1 MKKTLIMAIVLL
13 FVASLTA
20 EAGIV
25 TFGLKGGLN
34 YANVTV
40 SPVLPD
46 MPGFKTLQGLTGGV
60 FLCLNFGPIGI
71 QPEFLYARRGT
82 KFDVPIDSDIYTAEY
97 RLDYLEGILLLKWNV
112 LPLGPVRPV
121 IFAGPSYGSLSK
133 ATAVLFDPS
142 GNQVESED
150 AKDLFKSSEFAA
162 VFGGGVEF
170 KLPFLKFC
178 LEGRYH
184 LGLSNI
190 AETGMEVDSIKNKGY
205 SVMLGITF

>member
-34 YANVTV
+34 FANIKV

-46 MPGFKTLQGLTGGV
+46 TPGFKTLQGLTGGV
-60 FLCLNFGPIGI
+60 FLCLNLGPIGI

-82 KFDVPIDSDIYTAEY
+82 KFDLTIDSVPYKAEY
-97 RLDYLEGILLLKWNV
+97 HLDYLEGILLLKWNV

-133 ATAVLFDPS
+133 ARAVLFDAS
-142 GNQVESED
+142 GTQVDSAD
-150 AKDLFKSSEFAA
+150 VKDMFKSSEFAA

-170 KLPFLKFC
+170 KIPFLKFSI
-178 LEGRYH
+178 EGRYH

-190 AETGMEVDSIKNKGY
+190 AETGMEVDFIKNKGY